1 MTGTSA
7 TSTSTACSGD
17 GGDFMTTPPMGGGA
31 PDPVDPSGLINPDQ
45 FVCSWTTLDT
55 SSIEAGASSLR
66 TMGTKVR
73 DEVQGMRM
81 TWSSLPASYEGP
93 EQELVYSLLDDPRNA
108 AEDLKERLNSA
119 AVQLDTYAMVLFD
132 IALDL
137 MDLESEAREFR
148 ARAQAGYVEEK
159 QYAVGGNSPNRTKT
173 EEVSWNEHGTAI
185 EKNATLLARY
195 AGLIERISSAAAYC
209 ANSIN
214 ELQMGSVESAFT
226 PVTADAIMNSSQP
239 MPWGSPVAEDR
250 NCGESFWHGTGSFA
264 KNTAHGVSSMAGFDW
279 DDSTSW
285 TQALKQSWGGAADF
299 GFSTLVA
306 TTPITYLAYVPAI
319 SSTGVGQFLHDRHR
333 TARDGVGS
341 IVGWDGAAAAAGG
354 DGWHAWKEDPV
365 AAGTETVLNIGTFFI
380 PVGGGVVGGA
390 KVLST
395 AGRAGRVG
403 KGARGGKHVTG
414 NAADFVMPA
423 GANVTKGST
432 GVFSK
437 GLETSRGRTGM
448 LEDVE
453 LDTSPAPGKPSDGA
467 APGRGTDAEAP
478 KDSPDGSQAAGPPRG
493 RGEAEPGSTGDSG
506 DAAASGRTAE
516 SRAPEGR
523 NDASSGGTE
532 PRHGDAASPEKSVE
546 SAEHAD
552 PGEQRPDPTGH
563 GASKQWTPPA
573 VEHRVDFE
581 GKIGSRTQFPPKGV
595 ELGANTA
602 YEVSGRGTYYTDA
615 TGRVTHVVT
624 DYGPSRTPNPD
635 LNHPAPN
642 ATYVV
647 NDRHVFVTDAKS
659 RTVEVHAPHLERVE
673 APRSGSIQQ
682 SVGQSA
688 GPGYDGAHLIQNALG
703 GGRERV
709 NIVGMLEELN
719 RSGSPKYRKIVENY
733 YAMEA
738 DLRAAV
744 DGGSDVSVDLYLEYG
759 DSSVPTELTA
769 QYAIDGVVER
779 EVFTNVRN

>member
-1 MTGTSA
+1 
-7 TSTSTACSGD
+7 
-17 GGDFMTTPPMGGGA
+17 MTTPPMGGGA
-31 PDPVDPSGLINPDQ
+31 PEPVDPSGLINPDQ

-81 TWSSLPASYEGP
+81 TWSSLPVSYEGP
-93 EQELVYSLLDDPRNA
+93 EQELVYSLLDDPRDA

-119 AVQLDTYAMVLFD
+119 AVQLDTYATVLFD

-137 MDLESEAREFR
+137 MDLESEARDFR
-148 ARAQAGYVEEK
+148 AEAQAGYVEEK

-209 ANSIN
+209 ANAIN

-250 NCGESFWHGTGSFA
+250 NCEESFWEGTGSFA
-264 KNTAHGVSSMAGFDW
+264 KNSALGVSSMAGFDF
-279 DDSTSW
+279 DDSTTW
-285 TQALKQSWGGAADF
+285 GQTMKQSWVGAADF
-299 GFSTLVA
+299 GFSSLVA
-306 TTPITYLAYVPAI
+306 ITPVTYLAYVPGI
-319 SSTGVGQFLHDRHR
+319 SGTGAGQFLQDRHR
-333 TARDGVGS
+333 TARDGAGS
-341 IVGWDGAAAAAGG
+341 IIGWDGAAAAAGG
-354 DGWHAWKEDPV
+354 NGWHAWKEDPV

-380 PVGGGVVGGA
+380 PVAGGA

-395 AGRAGRVG
+395 AGRAARVG
-403 KGARGGKHVTG
+403 KGARGGKHVKG

-437 GLETSRGRTGM
+437 GLETSRGRADV

-453 LDTSPAPGKPSDGA
+453 LDTSTAPARTSDAA
-467 APGRGTDAEAP
+467 APDRGAEVEAP
-478 KDSPDGSQAAGPPRG
+478 SRNGDGSQAAEPPRG
-493 RGEAEPGSTGDSG
+493 RSETDPGGTG
-506 DAAASGRTAE
+506 ASGGSAVPGRMADGH
-516 SRAPEGR
+516 APEGR
-523 NDASSGGTE
+523 DDASSGGTD
-532 PRHGDAASPEKSVE
+532 PRQGDGESPTKSYD

-552 PGEQRPDPTGH
+552 SDAQNAESSGH
-563 GASKQWTPPA
+563 GASKRWAPPA
-573 VEHRVDFE
+573 VEHHVDFARE
-581 GKIGSRTQFPPKGV
+581 IGSRTQFPPKGV
-595 ELGANTA
+595 ELEPSTA

-615 TGRVTHVVT
+615 AGRVTHVVT

-642 ATYVV
+642 TTYVV
-647 NDRHVFVTDAKS
+647 NDKHVFVTDAKS
-659 RTVEVHAPHLERVE
+659 RTVEVHAPHVERAE

-682 SVGQSA
+682 SVGRSA
-688 GPGYDGAHLIQNALG
+688 GHGYDGGHLIQNALG
-703 GGRERV
+703 GGRERI

-719 RSGSPKYRKIVENY
+719 RSGSKKYTSTPTSFYKFESELRSAVQDGKDVDLSLYVEY
-733 YAMEA
+733 
-738 DLRAAV
+738 R
-744 DGGSDVSVDLYLEYG
+744 DGGRVPARFEAEYM
-759 DSSVPTELTA
+759 
-769 QYAIDGVVER
+769 IDGTAYEW
-779 EVFTNVRN
+779 EGSNVRGE

>member
-1 MTGTSA
+1 
-7 TSTSTACSGD
+7 
-17 GGDFMTTPPMGGGA
+17 MGGGA

-93 EQELVYSLLDDPRNA
+93 EQELVYSLLNDPRDA

-173 EEVSWNEHGTAI
+173 EEVAWDEHGTAV
-185 EKNATLLARY
+185 EKNNTLLARY
-195 AGLIERISSAAAYC
+195 AGLMERISSAAAYC

-214 ELQMGSVESAFT
+214 ELQMGTVESAFT

-250 NCGESFWHGTGSFA
+250 NCGESVWDGTGNFV
-264 KNTAHGVSSMAGFDW
+264 KNSAVGVSSMAGFDF
-279 DDSTSW
+279 DDSTTW
-285 TQALKQSWGGAADF
+285 GQTMKQSWVGAADF
-299 GFSTLVA
+299 GFSSLVA
-306 TTPITYLAYVPAI
+306 ITPVTYLAYVPGI
-319 SSTGVGQFLHDRHR
+319 SGTGAGQFMQERHR

-341 IVGWDGAAAAAGG
+341 IVGWDGAAAEAGG

-380 PVGGGVVGGA
+380 PVGGAVAGGG

-395 AGRAGRVG
+395 AGRAGRLA
-403 KGARGGKHVTG
+403 KGARGGKHVKG

-423 GANVTKGST
+423 GANITKGST

-437 GLETSRGRTGM
+437 GVETSRGRTGV

-453 LDTSPAPGKPSDGA
+453 LEPSPTPSRPGDGA
-467 APGRGTDAEAP
+467 ETDPGADAGPPSSSA
-478 KDSPDGSQAAGPPRG
+478 DGSRAAEPPRG
-493 RGEAEPGSTGDSG
+493 RDETDPGGTGDSG
-506 DAAASGRTAE
+506 DSAAPGRSAE
-516 SRAPEGR
+516 TSAPEGR
-523 NDASSGGTE
+523 VDTASGGAE
-532 PRHGDAASPEKSVE
+532 SHQGDGRGPENSVDAANR
-546 SAEHAD
+546 AAD
-552 PGEQRPDPTGH
+552 PGEQSAAPAGR
-563 GASKQWTPPA
+563 GASKQWAPPA
-573 VEHRVDFE
+573 VEHHVDFE
-581 GKIGSRTQFPPKGV
+581 GKVGSRTQFPPKGV
-595 ELGANTA
+595 ELEANTA
-602 YEVSGRGTYYTDA
+602 YEVAGRGTYYTDA

-624 DYGPSRTPNPD
+624 DYGPSSTPNPD

-642 ATYVV
+642 TTYVV
-647 NDRHVFVTDAKS
+647 NDKHVFVTDAKS
-659 RTVEVHAPHLERVE
+659 RTVEVHAPHLERAE

-682 SVGQSA
+682 SVGRSA
-688 GPGYDGAHLIQNALG
+688 GPGYDGGHFIQNALG
-703 GGRERV
+703 GGRERI
-709 NIVGMLEELN
+709 NIAGMLEELN
-719 RSGSPKYRKIVENY
+719 RSGSRTYRPVAQNY
-733 YAMEA
+733 YQIEA
-738 DLRAAV
+738 RLRSAI
-744 DGGSDVSVDLYLEYG
+744 DGGSEVGESVYLKYG
-759 DSSVPTELTA
+759 ESDTPSRITI
-769 QYAIDGVVER
+769 QYTIDGEAKR
-779 EVFTNVRN
+779 RVFQNVRH